1 MKSIKN
7 LILNK
12 KVVAILLLLIT
23 VLTNISPVF
32 AASGSGQW
40 AGGQYGSK
48 IFTTDSSNSG
58 NGVLIRR
65 LINNKTGEKYTVF
78 CAEHGVP
85 FETGTIYDGQYYTPT
100 DSRVKQAC
108 KIAYFGWYKANGGYV
123 VDGGILDDSWAYEV
137 RLSYVFTQQYI
148 WETLGQSN
156 ATFIDSNIQNRY
168 INFKNDINNQINNM
182 QKRPSFDATTVTI
195 EAGET
200 KVLTDT
206 NGVLADYSSIDNSK
220 DNVRFQHNK
229 GENTLTIT
237 VSENCEVENL
247 NISDN
252 TFQSWGLVKEE
263 SKDQDTTVYFSFR
276 NGVQNQL
283 MALHYNDP
291 VPMAMSLKI
300 NLTGRLE
307 LTKLDTEDNL
317 IDGSVFNIT
326 GPNNYNQDVTVT
338 NGKIVVEK
346 LKRGTYYIKEKTA
359 PTGYLL
365 NTQTYQ
371 VEITPNQ
378 TSKQTVPNTE
388 PTGKILVYKVSEN
401 NDKIGGAVFRV
412 TAAERITNKAGSKTF
427 YNEGQEVA
435 TITTASGT
443 GVAQI
448 DNLPLGKYYV
458 KEISAPEG
466 YLLNQNT
473 YTANL
478 VYKNQNTPV
487 VELKIEG
494 VKDTEPTGKIVLYK
508 VSENNDKIGGAV
520 FKVTA
525 AEKIT
530 NKAGSKTFYTKGQE
544 VATITTASGTGIAQI
559 DNLPLGKYNVK
570 EIQAPNGYLL
580 NENKY
585 TANLV
590 YKNDTTPVIE
600 IQIKGV
606 VDEEPRGTI
615 SIIKR
620 DSKTGSIAQGDA
632 TLKNA
637 VYKVYAKEDIY
648 NVAKSKKWYSK
659 GDLVAT
665 RNTDEKGVCQDIT
678 ELPLGKYIVKEENP
692 PIGYLIDKKEYE
704 VNLKYKDQ
712 YTKIITGNANST
724 DKVKEMRIH
733 IFKSGI
739 DVNSGETPGLAGAVF
754 TIKLNSAVQRAYDK
768 GYTYAEVWSGIDE
781 YGNAVTV
788 DSKRVAEA
796 QVIAPTY
803 EAIETDEN
811 GDAYTQNVLPYGT
824 FIVKETT
831 TPKDYESATDF
842 TFSITDDESEI
853 QDVAKKVKDIVV
865 NNEQLETYI
874 KLIKKDK
881 TSGKIVSLNNAT
893 FQIKATKDIYDRAT
907 NKILYK
913 RGEVVTQKIGSTT
926 YNSFTTNAKN
936 IVVPSNSYNN
946 KEGDP
951 IGSVITPLRLEVGT
965 YEITEIKI
973 PEGFLQLDNPVAFKV
988 EGIRNYDI
996 DQDGDFI
1003 KEVVVK
1009 NEQPT
1014 GTLII
1019 DKSIALRED
1028 ADTSLVDTSDLSGIQ
1043 FKLTAKENIIDYAD
1057 GSVIYKKGQ
1066 EVKTYNLDK
1075 NGNLKVEKLPMGK
1088 YELQEVK
1095 VIDGLVLNDTIYD
1108 VEFIKKDDVTKVYTV
1123 TKDIEND
1130 TTLVDF
1136 SKTDITGEKELEG
1149 AKLTVLDK
1157 DGKVVD
1163 SWTSTSKTHKTEGLV
1178 AGKSYVL
1185 REEIAPEGFVKATN
1199 IEFKVENTKEIQKVT
1214 MIDKVVDMTKKNVAG
1229 DEVEGAKMQ
1238 VFDKDNN
1245 LVDEWISG
1253 KEAHK
1258 IKNLVE
1264 GEKYTLHEEA
1274 APDGYVLATDIEF
1287 EVTLDK
1293 GTQHEEM
1300 IDKIVEMSKKNIAGD
1315 EVEGAKMQVFDKNGN
1330 LVDEWTSSKE
1340 AHKINN
1346 LKEGNTYIL
1355 HEETA
1360 PEGYVLATDVEFTVT
1375 TDKETQHEVMIDKIV
1390 EMSKVDIGGDEIEG
1404 AKIQVFD
1411 KDNNLIDE
1419 WVSSK
1424 EPHIINNLV
1433 EGETYTLHEEITPDG
1448 YVKATDVEFTVTLD
1462 KETQHEKMIDKVVE
1476 MSKVDVG
1483 GNEVEGAKI
1492 QVFDKEGNIID
1503 EWTSSKEAHKIKNL
1517 VEGETYILHEEIT
1530 PNGYVKAT
1538 DVEFTVT
1545 TDKETQHEV
1554 MIDKVV
1560 DVTKTDLTNGEEL
1573 EGAELVVTDEDG
1585 NVIDKWTSTKEPHH
1599 ITGLEEGKKYTLTEK
1614 TAPYGYEV
1622 AESIEFEV
1630 SFDKENQLVEIKD
1643 MPILKS
1649 VRVEKL
1655 DKDTKEHIKSN
1666 KFVFGI
1672 YEDEECTKLIKEAG
1686 ANEFEGTALFD
1697 ELRYGTYYIKEIK
1710 APLGYKLSDQ
1720 VVKVEINDKGVFADG
1735 VSLEEKDGIYS
1746 FEYYNSLLPKIQ
1758 TGNETNYFLLGSLA
1772 VISLMGIVGG
1782 IMLLRKKHNEK

>member
-1 MKSIKN
+1 MKNIKN
-7 LILNK
+7 FILNK
-12 KVVAILLLLIT
+12 KIVAVLLLLIT

-32 AASGSGQW
+32 AVSGSGNFV
-40 AGGQYGSK
+40 GGQFASR
-48 IFTTDSSNSG
+48 IFTTDNAGSETG
-58 NGVLIRR
+58 ILIRK
-65 LINNKTGEKYTVF
+65 LINRTNGEQYTVF
-78 CAEHGVP
+78 CAEHGVD
-85 FETGTIYDGQYYTPT
+85 FTTGSIYNGNYYTPT
-100 DSRVKQAC
+100 DATIKRAC
-108 KIAYFGWYKANGGYV
+108 KIAYFGWYKDNGGYV

-156 ATFIDSNIQNRY
+156 ATFINSNIQNRY
-168 INFKNDINNQINNM
+168 MNFKNDINNKINNM
-182 QKRPSFDATTVTI
+182 QTRPSFDATTVTI

-247 NISDN
+247 NISDS

-263 SKDQDTTVYFSFR
+263 SKDQDTTVYFSFTS
-276 NGVQNQL
+276 GVQNQL

-300 NLTGRLE
+300 NLFGKIE
-307 LTKLDTEDNL
+307 LTKLSENNDL
-317 IDGSVFNIT
+317 IDGAIFNIT
-326 GPNNYNQDVTVT
+326 GPNNYNEDVTVT
-338 NGKIVVEK
+338 NGRITIEK
-346 LKRGTYYIKEKTA
+346 LKRGTYTIKEKSA
-359 PTGYLL
+359 PEGYLL
-365 NTQTYQ
+365 NTETYN
-371 VEITPNQ
+371 VEVKAAQISTQ
-378 TSKQTVPNTE
+378 AIKDAE
-388 PTGKILVYKVSEN
+388 PTGSIVLYKVSEN

-412 TAAERITNKAGSKTF
+412 TAAEKITNKAGSKTF

-448 DNLPLGKYYV
+448 DNLPLGKYNV

-466 YLLNQNT
+466 YLLNENT
-473 YTANL
+473 
-478 VYKNQNTPV
+478 
-487 VELKIEG
+487 
-494 VKDTEPTGKIVLYK
+494 
-508 VSENNDKIGGAV
+508 
-520 FKVTA
+520 
-525 AEKIT
+525 
-530 NKAGSKTFYTKGQE
+530 
-544 VATITTASGTGIAQI
+544 
-559 DNLPLGKYNVK
+559 
-570 EIQAPNGYLL
+570 
-580 NENKY
+580 Y

-600 IQIKGV
+600 IEIKGV

-637 VYKVYAKEDIY
+637 VYKVYANEDIY

-665 RNTDEKGVCQDIT
+665 RNTDEKGVCQDVT
-678 ELPLGKYIVKEENP
+678 ELPLGKYIVKEETP
-692 PIGYLIDKKEYE
+692 PVGYLIDKKEYE

-724 DKVKEMRIH
+724 DKVKETRIH

-739 DVNSGETPGLAGAVF
+739 DVNSGKTPGLAGVVF
-754 TIKLNSAVQRAYDK
+754 TIKLNSAVQRAYDQ
-768 GYTYAEVWSGIDE
+768 GYTYEEVWGGIDE
-781 YGNAVTV
+781 FGNTVTV
-788 DSKRVAEA
+788 DSERVAEA

-803 EAIETDEN
+803 ESIETDEN

-824 FIVKETT
+824 FIVKETR
-831 TPKDYESATDF
+831 TPKDYESAADF

-853 QDVAKKVKDIVV
+853 QDVAKKVKDLIV

-881 TSGKIVSLNNAT
+881 TSEKTVSLNNAT

-913 RGEVVTQKIGSTT
+913 KGEVVTQKIGSTI

-936 IVVPSNSYNN
+936 MVVPANSYSN
-946 KEGDP
+946 KEGDT
-951 IGSVITPLRLEVGT
+951 IGSVVTPLKLEVGT

-973 PEGFLQLDNPVAFKV
+973 PEGFLQLENPVAFKV
-988 EGIRNYDI
+988 EGIRNYDT

-1003 KEVVVK
+1003 KEVVVL

-1043 FKLTAKENIIDYAD
+1043 FKLTAKEDIIDYSD
-1057 GSVIYKKGQ
+1057 GSIIYKKGQ

-1075 NGNLKVEKLPMGK
+1075 NGDLKVEKLPMGK
-1088 YELQEVK
+1088 YGLQEVK
-1095 VIDGLVLNDTIYD
+1095 VIDGLVLNDTIYN
-1108 VEFIKKDDVTKVYTV
+1108 VEFIKQDDVTKVYTV
-1123 TKDIEND
+1123 TKDIVND
-1130 TTLVDF
+1130 TTMVEF

-1157 DGKVVD
+1157 DGNVID
-1163 SWTSTSKTHKTEGLV
+1163 SWTSTSKTHKIEGLV
-1178 AGKSYVL
+1178 VGKSYIL
-1185 REEIAPEGFVKATN
+1185 REEIAPDGFVRATDV
-1199 IEFKVENTKEIQKVT
+1199 EFKVENTKEIQKVT
-1214 MIDKVVDMTKKNVAG
+1214 MVDKVVDMTKKNIAS
-1229 DEVEGAKMQ
+1229 DEIEGAKMQ
-1238 VFDKDNN
+1238 VFDKEGN
-1245 LVDEWISG
+1245 LVDEWTSN
-1253 KEAHK
+1253 KEAHR
-1258 IKNLVE
+1258 ISNLVE
-1264 GEKYTLHEEA
+1264 GEKYTLHEEI
-1274 APDGYVLATDIEF
+1274 APDGYVIATDIEF

-1293 GTQHEEM
+1293 ETQHEEM
-1300 IDKIVEMSKKNIAGD
+1300 VDKIVN
-1315 EVEGAKMQVFDKNGN
+1315 
-1330 LVDEWTSSKE
+1330 
-1340 AHKINN
+1340 
-1346 LKEGNTYIL
+1346 
-1355 HEETA
+1355 
-1360 PEGYVLATDVEFTVT
+1360 
-1375 TDKETQHEVMIDKIV
+1375 
-1390 EMSKVDIGGDEIEG
+1390 MSKVNIGGDEIEG

-1411 KDNNLIDE
+1411 KDNNLVDE

-1424 EPHIINNLV
+1424 EPHIIKNLV

-1448 YVKATDVEFTVTLD
+1448 YVKATDITL
-1462 KETQHEKMIDKVVE
+1462 
-1476 MSKVDVG
+1476 
-1483 GNEVEGAKI
+1483 
-1492 QVFDKEGNIID
+1492 
-1503 EWTSSKEAHKIKNL
+1503 
-1517 VEGETYILHEEIT
+1517 
-1530 PNGYVKAT
+1530 
-1538 DVEFTVT
+1538 TVT

-1554 MIDKVV
+1554 MIDKIV
-1560 DVTKTDLTNGEEL
+1560 DVTKTDLTNGEKL
-1573 EGAELVVTDEDG
+1573 EGAELVVTDEEG
-1585 NVIDKWTSTKEPHH
+1585 NIIDKWISSKEPHH
-1599 ITGLEEGKKYTLTEK
+1599 ITGLEEGKKYTLTEI
-1614 TAPYGYEV
+1614 TAPYGYEIT
-1622 AESIEFEV
+1622 ESIEFEV
-1630 SFDKENQLVEIKD
+1630 SLDKETQLVEMKD

-1672 YEDEECTKLIKEAG
+1672 YEDEACTQLIKEAG

-1710 APLGYKLSDQ
+1710 APTGYKLSEQ
-1720 VVKVEINDKGVFADG
+1720 VVKIEINDKGVFADD
-1735 VSLEEKDGIYS
+1735 VSLEEKDGVYS

-1758 TGNETNYFLLGSLA
+1758 TGNETNYILLGSLA
-1772 VISLMGIVGG
+1772 VISLIGIIGG
-1782 IMLLRKKHNEK
+1782 IIVLRKKHNER

>member
-1 MKSIKN
+1 MKTIKN
-7 LILNK
+7 YILNK
-12 KVVAILLLLIT
+12 KIVAILLLLIT
-23 VLTNISPVF
+23 ILTNISPVF
-32 AASGSGQW
+32 AVSGSGSFV
-40 AGGQYGSK
+40 GGQYASGML
-48 IFTTDSSNSG
+48 TTDHAAGST
-58 NGVLIRR
+58 GVLIRR
-65 LINNKTGEKYTVF
+65 LINNTTGERYTVF
-78 CAEHGVP
+78 CAEHGVD
-85 FETGTIYDGQYYTPT
+85 FKTGSSYNGNYYTPT
-100 DSRVKQAC
+100 DATIKRAC
-108 KIAYFGWYKANGGYV
+108 KIAYFGWYKDNGGYV
-123 VDGGILDDSWAYEV
+123 VDGGILANDMKWVKQA
-137 RLSYVFTQQYI
+137 YVFTQQYI

-156 ATFIDSNIQNRY
+156 ATFRDSTVQADY
-168 INFKNDINNQINNM
+168 VAFKNDINNKINNM
-182 QKRPSFDATTVTI
+182 QTRPSFDATTI
-195 EAGET
+195 EIDAGET
-200 KVLTDT
+200 KVLNDT
-206 NGVLADYSSIDNSK
+206 NGVLADYSSIDNTK

-237 VSENCEVENL
+237 VSEDCTVESL
-247 NISDN
+247 NISDS

-263 SKDQDTTVYFSFR
+263 SRDQDTTVYFSFTT
-276 NGVQNQL
+276 GVQDQL

-300 NLTGRLE
+300 NLFGNIE
-307 LTKLDTEDNL
+307 LTKLSDNNDL
-317 IDGSVFNIT
+317 INSAVFNVT

-338 NGKIVVEK
+338 NGKITIDK
-346 LKRGTYYIKEKTA
+346 LRAGTYTIKEKSA
-359 PTGYLL
+359 PEGYLL
-365 NTQTYQ
+365 NPESYQ
-371 VEITPNQ
+371 VEVKAAQ
-378 TSKQTVPNTE
+378 TSTKTIIDAE
-388 PTGKILVYKVSEN
+388 PTGKILLYKVSEN
-401 NDKIGGAVFRV
+401 NDKISGAVFKV
-412 TAAERITNKAGSKTF
+412 TAAEKITNKAGTKTF
-427 YNEGQEVA
+427 YTEGQEVA

-443 GVAQI
+443 GIAQI

-458 KEISAPEG
+458 KEVQAPTG
-466 YLLNQNT
+466 YLLNENT

-478 VYKNQNTPV
+478 VYKDDTTPV

-494 VKDTEPTGKIVLYK
+494 VKDIEPTGKIVLYK

-530 NKAGSKTFYTKGQE
+530 NKAGSKTFYSEGQE

-559 DNLPLGKYNVK
+559 DNLPLGKYYVK
-570 EIQAPNGYLL
+570 EVQAPTGYLL
-580 NENKY
+580 NENTY

-590 YKNDTTPVIE
+590 YKNDTTPVITIE
-600 IQIKGV
+600 IKGI
-606 VDEEPRGTI
+606 VDEEPTGTI
-615 SIIKR
+615 SIIKK

-637 VYKVYAKEDIY
+637 VYKVYAGEDIY
-648 NVAKSKKWYSK
+648 NVAKSKKFYSK

-678 ELPLGKYIVKEENP
+678 DLPLGKYIVKEETA
-692 PIGYLIDKKEYE
+692 PIGYLIDTKEYE

-724 DKVKEMRIH
+724 DKVKEMRVH

-739 DVNSGETPGLAGAVF
+739 DVNSGKTPGLAGAIF

-768 GYTYAEVWSGIDE
+768 GYTYAEVWGGIDE

-831 TPKDYESATDF
+831 TPKDYESAADF
-842 TFSITDDESEI
+842 TFSITQDESEI
-853 QDVAKKVKDIVV
+853 KDIAKKVKDIVV

-874 KLIKKDK
+874 KIIKKDK
-881 TSGKIVSLNNAT
+881 NSEKTVSLNNAT

-907 NKILYK
+907 GKILYK
-913 RGEVVTQKIGSTT
+913 KGEVITQKVGSTT
-926 YNSFTTNAKN
+926 YNSFTTNADN
-936 IVVPSNSYNN
+936 MVVPANSYSN
-946 KEGDP
+946 KEGDS
-951 IGSVITPLRLEVGT
+951 IGSVITPLKLEVGS
-965 YEITEIKI
+965 YQITEIKI
-973 PEGFLQLDNPVAFKV
+973 PEGFLQLENPVTFKV
-988 EGIRNYDI
+988 EGIRNYDT

-1003 KEVVVK
+1003 LEVEVL

-1028 ADTSLVDTSDLSGIQ
+1028 ADTSLVDISDLSGIQ
-1043 FKLTAKENIIDYAD
+1043 FKLVAKENIIDYAD
-1057 GSVIYKKGQ
+1057 GSIIYKAGQ
-1066 EVKTYNLDK
+1066 EIKTYNLNK
-1075 NGNLKVEKLPMGK
+1075 NGDLKVEKLQMGK
-1088 YELQEVK
+1088 YQLQEIK
-1095 VIDGLVLNDTIYD
+1095 TLDGLVLNNTIYD
-1108 VEFIKKDDVTKVYTV
+1108 IEFNKQDDVTKVYTV
-1123 TKDIEND
+1123 TEDIAND
-1130 TTLVDF
+1130 TTFVEF

-1157 DGKVVD
+1157 DGNVID
-1163 SWTSTSKTHKTEGLV
+1163 SWTSTDKTHKIEGLV
-1178 AGKSYVL
+1178 AGKSYIL
-1185 REEIAPEGFVKATN
+1185 REEIAPKGFVRATN

-1214 MIDKVVDMTKKNVAG
+1214 MIDKVVDMTKNNIAG
-1229 DEVEGAKMQ
+1229 DEVEGAEMQ
-1238 VFDKDNN
+1238 VFDKEGNI
-1245 LVDEWISG
+1245 VDEWTSG
-1253 KEAHK
+1253 KEAH
-1258 IKNLVE
+1258 IISNLVE
-1264 GEKYTLHEEA
+1264 GEKYTLHEET
-1274 APDGYVLATDIEF
+1274 APDGYVVATDIEF

-1293 GTQHEEM
+1293 ETQHEVM
-1300 IDKIVEMSKKNIAGD
+1300 TDKIVEMTKKNIAGD
-1315 EVEGAKMQVFDKNGN
+1315 EVEGASMKVFDKEGN
-1330 LVDEWTSSKE
+1330 LVDEWISGKE

-1375 TDKETQHEVMIDKIV
+1375 TDKETQHEEMIDKIV
-1390 EMSKVDIGGDEIEG
+1390 NMSKVDIAGEEIEG

-1411 KDNNLIDE
+1411 KDGNIVDE
-1419 WVSSK
+1419 WESGK
-1424 EPHIINNLV
+1424 EPHIINNLK
-1433 EGETYTLHEEITPDG
+1433 ENETYTLHEEITPNG
-1448 YVKATDVEFTVTLD
+1448 YVKATDVEFTVTTD
-1462 KETQHEKMIDKVVE
+1462 KETQHEEMIDKVVE
-1476 MSKVDVG
+1476 MSKVDVAG
-1483 GNEVEGAKI
+1483 EEIEGAKI
-1492 QVFDKEGNIID
+1492 QVFDKDENIVD
-1503 EWTSSKEAHKIKNL
+1503 EWSSGKEAHKINNL

-1554 MIDKVV
+1554 MVDKIV

-1585 NVIDKWTSTKEPHH
+1585 NIIDKWTSTKEPHH
-1599 ITGLEEGKKYTLTEK
+1599 ITGLEEGKKYTLTET
-1614 TAPYGYEV
+1614 TAPYGYEI

-1630 SFDKENQLVEIKD
+1630 SSDKENQLLEMKD

-1720 VVKVEINDKGVFADG
+1720 VVKVEINDKSVLADG

-1772 VISLMGIVGG
+1772 VISLIGIVGG

>member
-1 MKSIKN
+1 MKTIKN
-7 LILNK
+7 YILNK
-12 KVVAILLLLIT
+12 KIVAILLLLIT
-23 VLTNISPVF
+23 ILTNISPVF
-32 AASGSGQW
+32 AVSGSGSFV
-40 AGGQYGSK
+40 GGQYASGML
-48 IFTTDSSNSG
+48 TTDHAAGST
-58 NGVLIRR
+58 GVLIRK
-65 LINNKTGEKYTVF
+65 LINNTTGERYTVF
-78 CAEHGVP
+78 CAEHGVD
-85 FETGTIYDGQYYTPT
+85 FKTGSSYNGNYYTPT
-100 DSRVKQAC
+100 DATIKRAC
-108 KIAYFGWYKANGGYV
+108 KIAYFGWYKDNGGYV
-123 VDGGILDDSWAYEV
+123 VDGGILANDMKWVKQA
-137 RLSYVFTQQYI
+137 YVFTQQYI

-156 ATFIDSNIQNRY
+156 ATFRDSTVQADY
-168 INFKNDINNQINNM
+168 VAFKNDINNKINNM
-182 QKRPSFDATTVTI
+182 QTRPSFDATIIEI

-200 KVLTDT
+200 KVLNDT
-206 NGVLADYSSIDNSK
+206 NGVLADYSSIDNTK

-237 VSENCEVENL
+237 VSEDCTVESL
-247 NISDN
+247 NISDS
-252 TFQSWGLVKEE
+252 TFQSWGLIKEE
-263 SKDQDTTVYFSFR
+263 SRDQDTTVYFSFTT
-276 NGVQNQL
+276 GVQDQL

-300 NLTGRLE
+300 NLFGKIE
-307 LTKLDTEDNL
+307 LTKLSTNNDL
-317 IDGSVFNIT
+317 IDGAVFNIT
-326 GPNNYNQDVTVT
+326 GPDGYNQDVTVK
-338 NGKIVVEK
+338 NGKITVEK
-346 LKRGTYYIKEKTA
+346 LKRGTYTIKEKSA
-359 PTGYLL
+359 PTGYLV
-365 NTQTYQ
+365 NTEKYQ
-371 VEITPNQ
+371 VEVKPSQ
-378 TSKQTVPNTE
+378 TSTK
-388 PTGKILVYKVSEN
+388 
-401 NDKIGGAVFRV
+401 
-412 TAAERITNKAGSKTF
+412 
-427 YNEGQEVA
+427 
-435 TITTASGT
+435 TIT
-443 GVAQI
+443 
-448 DNLPLGKYYV
+448 
-458 KEISAPEG
+458 
-466 YLLNQNT
+466 
-473 YTANL
+473 
-478 VYKNQNTPV
+478 
-487 VELKIEG
+487 
-494 VKDTEPTGKIVLYK
+494 DTEPTGKIVLYK

-520 FKVTA
+520 FQVIA

-530 NKAGSKTFYTKGQE
+530 NKAGTKTFYTEGQE
-544 VATITTASGTGIAQI
+544 VSKITTASGTGVAQI
-559 DNLPLGKYNVK
+559 DNLPLGKYYVK
-570 EIQAPNGYLL
+570 EVQAPTGYLL
-580 NENKY
+580 NENTY

-590 YKNDTTPVIE
+590 YKNDTTPVITIE
-600 IQIKGV
+600 IKGV
-606 VDEEPRGTI
+606 VDEEPTGTI
-615 SIIKR
+615 SIIKK
-620 DSKTGSIAQGDA
+620 DSKTGSMTQGDA
-632 TLKNA
+632 TLKDA
-637 VYKVYAKEDIY
+637 VYKVYADEDIY
-648 NVAKSKKWYSK
+648 NVAKSKKFYSK

-665 RNTDEKGVCQDIT
+665 RTTDEKGVCQDVT
-678 ELPLGKYIVKEENP
+678 DLPIGKYIVKEENP
-692 PIGYLIDKKEYE
+692 PKGYLIDKKTYK
-704 VNLKYKDQ
+704 VDLKYKDQ

-739 DVNSGETPGLAGAVF
+739 KVNSGETPGLAGAIF

-768 GYTYAEVWSGIDE
+768 GYTYAEVWGGIDE

-831 TPKDYESATDF
+831 TPKDYESAADF
-842 TFSITDDESEI
+842 TFSITEDESEV

-865 NNEQLETYI
+865 NNEQQETYI

-881 TSGKIVSLNNAT
+881 TSGKTVSLNNAT
-893 FQIKATKDIYDRAT
+893 FQIKAAKDIYDRAT
-907 NKILYK
+907 GKILYK
-913 RGEVVTQKIGSTT
+913 KGEAVTQKIGSTT

-936 IVVPSNSYNN
+936 IVVPANSYNN
-946 KEGDP
+946 KAGDP
-951 IGSVITPLRLEVGT
+951 IGSVITPLKLEVGT

-973 PEGFLQLDNPVAFKV
+973 PEGFLQLDNPVGFKV
-988 EGIRNYDI
+988 EGIRNYDT

-1003 KEVVVK
+1003 KEVVIK

-1075 NGNLKVEKLPMGK
+1075 NGDLKVEKLPMGK

-1130 TTLVDF
+1130 TTFVEY

-1149 AKLTVLDK
+1149 AKLKVLDK
-1157 DGKVVD
+1157 DENVID
-1163 SWTSTSKTHKTEGLV
+1163 SWTSTDKTHKIEGLV
-1178 AGKSYVL
+1178 AGKSYIL
-1185 REEIAPEGFVKATN
+1185 REEIAPKGFVRATN

-1214 MIDKVVDMTKKNVAG
+1214 MIDKVVDMTKN
-1229 DEVEGAKMQ
+1229 
-1238 VFDKDNN
+1238 
-1245 LVDEWISG
+1245 
-1253 KEAHK
+1253 
-1258 IKNLVE
+1258 
-1264 GEKYTLHEEA
+1264 
-1274 APDGYVLATDIEF
+1274 
-1287 EVTLDK
+1287 
-1293 GTQHEEM
+1293 
-1300 IDKIVEMSKKNIAGD
+1300 NIAGD
-1315 EVEGAKMQVFDKNGN
+1315 EVEGAKMQVFDKEGNIVDEWTSGKEAHKISNLVEGEKYTLHEETAPDGYVVATDIEFEVTLEKETQHEVMTDKIVEMTKKNIEGDEIEGASMKVFDKEGN
-1330 LVDEWTSSKE
+1330 LVDEWISEKE

-1360 PEGYVLATDVEFTVT
+1360 PDGYVLATDVEFTVT
-1375 TDKETQHEVMIDKIV
+1375 TDKETQHEVMIDK
-1390 EMSKVDIGGDEIEG
+1390 
-1404 AKIQVFD
+1404 
-1411 KDNNLIDE
+1411 
-1419 WVSSK
+1419 
-1424 EPHIINNLV
+1424 
-1433 EGETYTLHEEITPDG
+1433 
-1448 YVKATDVEFTVTLD
+1448 
-1462 KETQHEKMIDKVVE
+1462 VVE
-1476 MSKVDVG
+1476 MSKVDVAG
-1483 GNEVEGAKI
+1483 EEVEGAKI
-1492 QVFDKEGNIID
+1492 QVFDKDGNIID
-1503 EWTSSKEAHKIKNL
+1503 EWTSGKETHKINNL

-1530 PNGYVKAT
+1530 PEGYVKAT

-1554 MIDKVV
+1554 MVDKIV

-1573 EGAELVVTDEDG
+1573 EGAELVVTDKDG
-1585 NVIDKWTSTKEPHH
+1585 NIIDKWTSTKEPHH
-1599 ITGLEEGKKYTLTEK
+1599 ITGLEEGKKYTLTET
-1614 TAPYGYEV
+1614 TAPYGYEI

-1630 SFDKENQLVEIKD
+1630 SCDKENQLLEMKD
-1643 MPILKS
+1643 MPILKF

-1720 VVKVEINDKGVFADG
+1720 VVKVEINDKGVLADG

-1772 VISLMGIVGG
+1772 VISLIGIVGG

>member
-1 MKSIKN
+1 MKTIKN
-7 LILNK
+7 YILNK
-12 KVVAILLLLIT
+12 KIVAIILLLIT
-23 VLTNISPVF
+23 ILTNISPVF
-32 AASGSGQW
+32 AVSGSGSFV
-40 AGGQYGSK
+40 GGQYASGML
-48 IFTTDSSNSG
+48 TTDHAAGST
-58 NGVLIRR
+58 GVLIRR
-65 LINNKTGEKYTVF
+65 LINNTTRERYTVF
-78 CAEHGVP
+78 CAEHGVD
-85 FETGTIYDGQYYTPT
+85 FKTGSSYNGNYYTPT
-100 DSRVKQAC
+100 DATIKRAC
-108 KIAYFGWYKANGGYV
+108 KIAYFGWYKDNGGYV
-123 VDGGILDDSWAYEV
+123 VDGGILANDMKWVKQA
-137 RLSYVFTQQYI
+137 YVFTQQYI

-156 ATFIDSNIQNRY
+156 ATFRDSTVQADY
-168 INFKNDINNQINNM
+168 VAFKNDINNKINNM
-182 QKRPSFDATTVTI
+182 QTRPSFDATTIEI

-200 KVLTDT
+200 KVLNDT
-206 NGVLADYSSIDNSK
+206 NGVLADYSSIDNTK

-237 VSENCEVENL
+237 VSEDCTVESL
-247 NISDN
+247 NISDS
-252 TFQSWGLVKEE
+252 TFQSCGLVKEE
-263 SKDQDTTVYFSFR
+263 SRDQDTTVYFSFTT
-276 NGVQNQL
+276 GVQDQL

-300 NLTGRLE
+300 NLFGKIE
-307 LTKLDTEDNL
+307 LTKLSTNNDL
-317 IDGSVFNIT
+317 IDGAVFNIT
-326 GPNNYNQDVTVT
+326 GPDGYNRDVTVK
-338 NGKIVVEK
+338 NGKITVEK
-346 LKRGTYYIKEKTA
+346 LKRGTYTIKEKSA
-359 PTGYLL
+359 PTGYLV
-365 NTQTYQ
+365 NTEKYQ
-371 VEITPNQ
+371 VEVKPSQ
-378 TSKQTVPNTE
+378 TSIKTITDTE
-388 PTGKILVYKVSEN
+388 PTGKILIYKVSDN
-401 NDKIGGAVFRV
+401 NDKLEGAKFKV
-412 TAAERITNKAGSKTF
+412 TAAEKITNKAGSKTF
-427 YNEGQEVA
+427 YTEDQEVA

-458 KEISAPEG
+458 KEISAPTG
-466 YLLNQNT
+466 YLLNEQT

-478 VYKNQNTPV
+478 VYKNDTTPV

-520 FKVTA
+520 FQVIA

-530 NKAGSKTFYTKGQE
+530 NKAGTKTFYTEGQE
-544 VATITTASGTGIAQI
+544 VSKITTASGTGVAQI
-559 DNLPLGKYNVK
+559 DNLPLGKYYVK
-570 EIQAPNGYLL
+570 EVQAPTGYLL
-580 NENKY
+580 NENTY

-590 YKNDTTPVIE
+590 YKNDTTPVITIE
-600 IQIKGV
+600 IKGV
-606 VDEEPRGTI
+606 VDEEPTGTI
-615 SIIKR
+615 SIIKK
-620 DSKTGSIAQGDA
+620 DSKTGSMAQGDA
-632 TLKNA
+632 TLKDA
-637 VYKVYAKEDIY
+637 VYKVYADEDIY
-648 NVAKSKKWYSK
+648 NVAKSKKFYSK

-665 RNTDEKGVCQDIT
+665 RTTDEKGVCQDVT
-678 ELPLGKYIVKEENP
+678 DLPIGKYIVKEENP
-692 PIGYLIDKKEYE
+692 PKGYLIDKKTYK
-704 VNLKYKDQ
+704 VDLKYKDQ

-739 DVNSGETPGLAGAVF
+739 KVNSGETPGLAGAIF

-768 GYTYAEVWSGIDE
+768 GYTYAEVWGGIDE

-803 EAIETDEN
+803 ETIETDEN
-811 GDAYTQNVLPYGT
+811 GDAYTQNVLPYGKY
-824 FIVKETT
+824 IVKETT
-831 TPKDYESATDF
+831 TPKDYESAADF
-842 TFSITDDESEI
+842 TFSITEDESEV

-865 NNEQLETYI
+865 NNEQQETYI

-893 FQIKATKDIYDRAT
+893 FQIKAAKDIYDRAT
-907 NKILYK
+907 GKILYK
-913 RGEVVTQKIGSTT
+913 KGEAVTQKIGSTT

-936 IVVPSNSYNN
+936 IVVPANSYNN
-946 KEGDP
+946 KAGDP
-951 IGSVITPLRLEVGT
+951 IGSVITPLKLEVGT

-973 PEGFLQLDNPVAFKV
+973 PEGFLQLDNPVGFKV
-988 EGIRNYDI
+988 EGIRNYDT

-1003 KEVVVK
+1003 KEVVIK

-1075 NGNLKVEKLPMGK
+1075 NGDLKVEKLPMGK

-1130 TTLVDF
+1130 TTFVEY

-1149 AKLTVLDK
+1149 AKLKVLDK
-1157 DGKVVD
+1157 DENVID
-1163 SWTSTSKTHKTEGLV
+1163 SWTSTDKTHKIEGLV
-1178 AGKSYVL
+1178 AGKSYIL
-1185 REEIAPEGFVKATN
+1185 REEIAPKGFVRATN

-1214 MIDKVVDMTKKNVAG
+1214 MIDKVVDMTKN
-1229 DEVEGAKMQ
+1229 
-1238 VFDKDNN
+1238 
-1245 LVDEWISG
+1245 
-1253 KEAHK
+1253 
-1258 IKNLVE
+1258 
-1264 GEKYTLHEEA
+1264 
-1274 APDGYVLATDIEF
+1274 
-1287 EVTLDK
+1287 
-1293 GTQHEEM
+1293 
-1300 IDKIVEMSKKNIAGD
+1300 NIAGD
-1315 EVEGAKMQVFDKNGN
+1315 EVEGAKMQVFDKEGNIVDEWTSGKEAHKISNLVEGEKYTLHEETAPDGYVVATDIEFEVTLEKETQHEVMTDKIVEMTKKNIAGDEIEGASMKVFDKEGN
-1330 LVDEWTSSKE
+1330 LVDEWISGKE

-1360 PEGYVLATDVEFTVT
+1360 PDGYVLATDVEFTVT
-1375 TDKETQHEVMIDKIV
+1375 TDKETQHEEMIDKIV
-1390 EMSKVDIGGDEIEG
+1390 NMSKVDI
-1404 AKIQVFD
+1404 A
-1411 KDNNLIDE
+1411 
-1419 WVSSK
+1419 
-1424 EPHIINNLV
+1424 
-1433 EGETYTLHEEITPDG
+1433 GE
-1448 YVKATDVEFTVTLD
+1448 
-1462 KETQHEKMIDKVVE
+1462 
-1476 MSKVDVG
+1476 
-1483 GNEVEGAKI
+1483 EVEGAKI
-1492 QVFDKEGNIID
+1492 QVFDKDKNIVD
-1503 EWTSSKEAHKIKNL
+1503 EWESGKEPHIINNL
-1517 VEGETYILHEEIT
+1517 KENETYTLHEEIT

-1560 DVTKTDLTNGEEL
+1560 EMSKVDVAGEEVEGAKIQVFDKDGNIVDEWTSGKETHKINNLVEGETYILHEEITPEGYVKATDVEFTVTTDKETQHEVMVDKIVDVTKTDLTNGEEL
-1573 EGAELVVTDEDG
+1573 EGAELVVTDKDG
-1585 NVIDKWTSTKEPHH
+1585 NIIDKWTSTKEPHH
-1599 ITGLEEGKKYTLTEK
+1599 ITGLEEGKKYTLTET
-1614 TAPYGYEV
+1614 TAPYGYEI

-1630 SFDKENQLVEIKD
+1630 SCDKENQLLEMKD
-1643 MPILKS
+1643 MPILKF

-1720 VVKVEINDKGVFADG
+1720 VVKVEINDKGVLADG

-1772 VISLMGIVGG
+1772 VISLIGIVGG

>member
-1 MKSIKN
+1 MKTIKN
-7 LILNK
+7 YILNK
-12 KVVAILLLLIT
+12 KIVAILLLLIT
-23 VLTNISPVF
+23 ILTNISPVF
-32 AASGSGQW
+32 AVSGSGSFV
-40 AGGQYGSK
+40 GGQYASGML
-48 IFTTDSSNSG
+48 TTDHAAGST
-58 NGVLIRR
+58 GVLIRR
-65 LINNKTGEKYTVF
+65 LINNTTGERYTVF
-78 CAEHGVP
+78 CAEHGVD
-85 FETGTIYDGQYYTPT
+85 FKTGSSYNGNYYTPT
-100 DSRVKQAC
+100 DATIKRAC
-108 KIAYFGWYKANGGYV
+108 KIAYFGWYKDNGGYV
-123 VDGGILDDSWAYEV
+123 VDGGILANDMKWVKQA
-137 RLSYVFTQQYI
+137 YVFTQQYI

-156 ATFIDSNIQNRY
+156 ATFRDSTVQADY
-168 INFKNDINNQINNM
+168 VAFKNDINNKINNM
-182 QKRPSFDATTVTI
+182 QTRPSFDATTI
-195 EAGET
+195 EIDAGET
-200 KVLTDT
+200 KVLNDT
-206 NGVLADYSSIDNSK
+206 NGVLADYSSIDNTK

-237 VSENCEVENL
+237 VSEDCTVESL
-247 NISDN
+247 NISDS

-263 SKDQDTTVYFSFR
+263 SRDQDTTVYFSFTT
-276 NGVQNQL
+276 GVQDQL

-300 NLTGRLE
+300 NLFGNIE
-307 LTKLDTEDNL
+307 LTKLSDNNDL
-317 IDGSVFNIT
+317 INSAVFNVT

-338 NGKIVVEK
+338 NGKITIDK
-346 LKRGTYYIKEKTA
+346 LRAGTYTIKEKSA
-359 PTGYLL
+359 PEGYLL
-365 NTQTYQ
+365 NPESYQ
-371 VEITPNQ
+371 VEVKAAQ
-378 TSKQTVPNTE
+378 TSTKTIIDAE
-388 PTGKILVYKVSEN
+388 PTGKILLYKVSEN
-401 NDKIGGAVFRV
+401 NDKISGAVFKV
-412 TAAERITNKAGSKTF
+412 TAAEKITNKAGTKTF
-427 YNEGQEVA
+427 YTEGQEVA

-443 GVAQI
+443 GIAQI

-458 KEISAPEG
+458 KEVQAPTG
-466 YLLNQNT
+466 YLLNENT

-478 VYKNQNTPV
+478 VYKDDTTPV

-494 VKDTEPTGKIVLYK
+494 VKDIEPTGKIVLYK

-530 NKAGSKTFYTKGQE
+530 NKAGSKTFYSEGQE

-559 DNLPLGKYNVK
+559 DNLPLGKYYVK
-570 EIQAPNGYLL
+570 EVQAPTGYLL
-580 NENKY
+580 NENTY

-590 YKNDTTPVIE
+590 YKNDTTPVITIE
-600 IQIKGV
+600 IKGI
-606 VDEEPRGTI
+606 VDEEPTGTI
-615 SIIKR
+615 SIIKK

-637 VYKVYAKEDIY
+637 VYKVYAGEDIY
-648 NVAKSKKWYSK
+648 NVAKSKKFYSK

-678 ELPLGKYIVKEENP
+678 DLPLGKYIVKEETA
-692 PIGYLIDKKEYE
+692 PIGYLIDTKEYE

-724 DKVKEMRIH
+724 DKVKEMRVH

-739 DVNSGETPGLAGAVF
+739 DVNSGKTPGLAGAIF

-768 GYTYAEVWSGIDE
+768 GYTYAEVWGGIDE

-831 TPKDYESATDF
+831 TPKDYESAADF
-842 TFSITDDESEI
+842 TFSITQDESEI
-853 QDVAKKVKDIVV
+853 KDIAKKVKDIVV

-874 KLIKKDK
+874 KIIKKDK
-881 TSGKIVSLNNAT
+881 NSEKTVSLNNAT

-907 NKILYK
+907 GKILYK
-913 RGEVVTQKIGSTT
+913 KGEVITQKVGSTT
-926 YNSFTTNAKN
+926 YNSFTTNADN
-936 IVVPSNSYNN
+936 MVVPANSYSN
-946 KEGDP
+946 KEGDS
-951 IGSVITPLRLEVGT
+951 IGSVITPLKLEVGS
-965 YEITEIKI
+965 YQITEIKI
-973 PEGFLQLDNPVAFKV
+973 PEGFLQLENPVTFKV
-988 EGIRNYDI
+988 EGIRNYDT

-1003 KEVVVK
+1003 LEVEVL

-1028 ADTSLVDTSDLSGIQ
+1028 ADTSLVDISDLSGIQ
-1043 FKLTAKENIIDYAD
+1043 FKLVAKENIIDYAD
-1057 GSVIYKKGQ
+1057 GSIIYKAGQ
-1066 EVKTYNLDK
+1066 EIKTYNLNK
-1075 NGNLKVEKLPMGK
+1075 NGDLKVEKLPMGK
-1088 YELQEVK
+1088 YQLQEIK
-1095 VIDGLVLNDTIYD
+1095 TLDGLVLNNTIYD
-1108 VEFIKKDDVTKVYTV
+1108 IEFNKQDDVTKVYTV
-1123 TKDIEND
+1123 TEDIAND
-1130 TTLVDF
+1130 TTFVEF

-1157 DGKVVD
+1157 DGNVID
-1163 SWTSTSKTHKTEGLV
+1163 SWTSTDKTHKIEGLV
-1178 AGKSYVL
+1178 AGKSYIL
-1185 REEIAPEGFVKATN
+1185 REEIAPKGFVRATN

-1214 MIDKVVDMTKKNVAG
+1214 MIDKVVDMTKN
-1229 DEVEGAKMQ
+1229 
-1238 VFDKDNN
+1238 
-1245 LVDEWISG
+1245 
-1253 KEAHK
+1253 
-1258 IKNLVE
+1258 
-1264 GEKYTLHEEA
+1264 
-1274 APDGYVLATDIEF
+1274 
-1287 EVTLDK
+1287 
-1293 GTQHEEM
+1293 
-1300 IDKIVEMSKKNIAGD
+1300 NIAGD
-1315 EVEGAKMQVFDKNGN
+1315 EVEGAKMQVFDKEGNIVDEWTSGKEAHIISNLVEGEKYTLHEETAPDGYVVATDIEFEVTLDKETQHEVMTDKIVEMTKKNIAGDEVEGASMKVFDKEGN
-1330 LVDEWTSSKE
+1330 LVDEWISGKE

-1375 TDKETQHEVMIDKIV
+1375 TDKETQHEEMIDKIV
-1390 EMSKVDIGGDEIEG
+1390 NMSKVDIAGEEIEG

-1411 KDNNLIDE
+1411 KDGNIVDE
-1419 WVSSK
+1419 WESGK
-1424 EPHIINNLV
+1424 EPHIINNLK
-1433 EGETYTLHEEITPDG
+1433 ENETYTLHEEITPNG
-1448 YVKATDVEFTVTLD
+1448 YVKATDVEFTVTTD
-1462 KETQHEKMIDKVVE
+1462 KETQHEEMIDKVVE
-1476 MSKVDVG
+1476 MSKVDVAG
-1483 GNEVEGAKI
+1483 EEIEGAKI
-1492 QVFDKEGNIID
+1492 QVFDKDENIVD
-1503 EWTSSKEAHKIKNL
+1503 EWSSGKEAHKINNL

-1554 MIDKVV
+1554 MVDKIV

-1585 NVIDKWTSTKEPHH
+1585 NIIDKWTSTKEPHH
-1599 ITGLEEGKKYTLTEK
+1599 ITGLEEGKKYTLTET
-1614 TAPYGYEV
+1614 TAPYGYEI

-1630 SFDKENQLVEIKD
+1630 SSDKENQLLEMKD

-1720 VVKVEINDKGVFADG
+1720 VVKVEINDKSVLADG

-1772 VISLMGIVGG
+1772 VISLIGIVGG

>member
-1 MKSIKN
+1 MKTIKN
-7 LILNK
+7 YILNK
-12 KVVAILLLLIT
+12 KIVAILLLLIT
-23 VLTNISPVF
+23 ILTNISPVF
-32 AASGSGQW
+32 AVSGSGSFV
-40 AGGQYGSK
+40 GGQYASGML
-48 IFTTDSSNSG
+48 TTDHAAGST
-58 NGVLIRR
+58 GVLIRR
-65 LINNKTGEKYTVF
+65 LINNTTGERYTVF
-78 CAEHGVP
+78 CAEHGVD
-85 FETGTIYDGQYYTPT
+85 FKTGSSYNGNYYTPT
-100 DSRVKQAC
+100 DATIKRAC
-108 KIAYFGWYKANGGYV
+108 KIAYFGWYKDNGGYV
-123 VDGGILDDSWAYEV
+123 VDGGILANDMKWVKQA
-137 RLSYVFTQQYI
+137 YVFTQQYI

-156 ATFIDSNIQNRY
+156 ATFRDSTVQADY
-168 INFKNDINNQINNM
+168 VAFKNDINNKINNM
-182 QKRPSFDATTVTI
+182 QTRPSFDATTI
-195 EAGET
+195 EIDAGET
-200 KVLTDT
+200 KVLNDT
-206 NGVLADYSSIDNSK
+206 NGVLADYSSIDNTK

-237 VSENCEVENL
+237 VSEDCTVESL
-247 NISDN
+247 NISDS

-263 SKDQDTTVYFSFR
+263 SRDQDTTVYFSFTT
-276 NGVQNQL
+276 GVQDQL

-300 NLTGRLE
+300 NLFGNIE
-307 LTKLDTEDNL
+307 LTKLSDNNDL
-317 IDGSVFNIT
+317 INSAVFNVT

-338 NGKIVVEK
+338 NGKITIDK
-346 LKRGTYYIKEKTA
+346 LRAGTYTIKEKSA
-359 PTGYLL
+359 PEGYLL
-365 NTQTYQ
+365 NPESYQ
-371 VEITPNQ
+371 VEVKAAQ
-378 TSKQTVPNTE
+378 TSTKTIIDAE
-388 PTGKILVYKVSEN
+388 PTGKILLYKVSEN
-401 NDKIGGAVFRV
+401 NDKISGAVFKV
-412 TAAERITNKAGSKTF
+412 TAAEKITNKAGTKTF
-427 YNEGQEVA
+427 YTEGQEVA

-443 GVAQI
+443 GIAQI

-458 KEISAPEG
+458 KEVQAPTG
-466 YLLNQNT
+466 YLLNENT

-478 VYKNQNTPV
+478 VYKDDTTPV

-494 VKDTEPTGKIVLYK
+494 VKDIEPTGKIVLYK

-530 NKAGSKTFYTKGQE
+530 NKAGSKTFYSEGQE

-559 DNLPLGKYNVK
+559 DNLPLGKYYVK
-570 EIQAPNGYLL
+570 EVQAPTGYLL
-580 NENKY
+580 NENTY

-590 YKNDTTPVIE
+590 YKNDTTPVITIE
-600 IQIKGV
+600 IKGI
-606 VDEEPRGTI
+606 VDEEPTGTI
-615 SIIKR
+615 SIIKK

-637 VYKVYAKEDIY
+637 VYKVYAGEDIY
-648 NVAKSKKWYSK
+648 NVAKSKKFYSK

-678 ELPLGKYIVKEENP
+678 DLPLGKYIVKEETA
-692 PIGYLIDKKEYE
+692 PIGYLIDTKEYE

-724 DKVKEMRIH
+724 DKVKEMRVH

-739 DVNSGETPGLAGAVF
+739 DVNSGKTPGLAGAIF

-768 GYTYAEVWSGIDE
+768 GYTYAEVWGGIDE

-831 TPKDYESATDF
+831 TPKDYESAADF
-842 TFSITDDESEI
+842 TFSITQDESEI
-853 QDVAKKVKDIVV
+853 KDIAKKVKDIVV

-874 KLIKKDK
+874 KIIKKDK
-881 TSGKIVSLNNAT
+881 NSEKTVSLNNAT

-907 NKILYK
+907 GKILYK
-913 RGEVVTQKIGSTT
+913 KGEVITQKVGSTT
-926 YNSFTTNAKN
+926 YNSFTTNADN
-936 IVVPSNSYNN
+936 MVVPANSYSN
-946 KEGDP
+946 KEGDS
-951 IGSVITPLRLEVGT
+951 IGSVITPLKLEVGS
-965 YEITEIKI
+965 YQITEIKI
-973 PEGFLQLDNPVAFKV
+973 PEGFLQLENPVTFKV
-988 EGIRNYDI
+988 EGIRNYDT

-1003 KEVVVK
+1003 LEVEVL

-1028 ADTSLVDTSDLSGIQ
+1028 ADTSLVDISDLSGIQ
-1043 FKLTAKENIIDYAD
+1043 FKLVAKENIIDYAD
-1057 GSVIYKKGQ
+1057 GSIIYKAGQ
-1066 EVKTYNLDK
+1066 EIKTYNLNK
-1075 NGNLKVEKLPMGK
+1075 NGDLKVEKLPMGK
-1088 YELQEVK
+1088 YQLQEIK
-1095 VIDGLVLNDTIYD
+1095 TLDGLVLNNTIYD
-1108 VEFIKKDDVTKVYTV
+1108 IEFNKQDDVTKVYTV
-1123 TKDIEND
+1123 TEDIAND
-1130 TTLVDF
+1130 TTFVEF

-1157 DGKVVD
+1157 DGNVID
-1163 SWTSTSKTHKTEGLV
+1163 SWTSTDKTHKIEGLV
-1178 AGKSYVL
+1178 AGKSYIL
-1185 REEIAPEGFVKATN
+1185 REEIAPKGFVRATN

-1214 MIDKVVDMTKKNVAG
+1214 MIDKVVDMTKN
-1229 DEVEGAKMQ
+1229 
-1238 VFDKDNN
+1238 
-1245 LVDEWISG
+1245 
-1253 KEAHK
+1253 
-1258 IKNLVE
+1258 
-1264 GEKYTLHEEA
+1264 
-1274 APDGYVLATDIEF
+1274 
-1287 EVTLDK
+1287 
-1293 GTQHEEM
+1293 
-1300 IDKIVEMSKKNIAGD
+1300 NIAGD
-1315 EVEGAKMQVFDKNGN
+1315 EVEGAKMQVFDKEGNIVDEWTSGKEAHIISNLVEGEKYTLHEETAPDGYVVATDIEFEVTLDKETQHEVMTDKIVEMTKKNIAGDEVEGASMKVFDKEGN
-1330 LVDEWTSSKE
+1330 LVDEWISGKE

-1375 TDKETQHEVMIDKIV
+1375 TDKETQHEEMIDKVV
-1390 EMSKVDIGGDEIEG
+1390 EMSKVDVAGEEIEG

-1411 KDNNLIDE
+1411 KDENIVDE
-1419 WVSSK
+1419 WSS
-1424 EPHIINNLV
+1424 
-1433 EGETYTLHEEITPDG
+1433 G
-1448 YVKATDVEFTVTLD
+1448 
-1462 KETQHEKMIDKVVE
+1462 
-1476 MSKVDVG
+1476 
-1483 GNEVEGAKI
+1483 
-1492 QVFDKEGNIID
+1492 
-1503 EWTSSKEAHKIKNL
+1503 KEAHKINNL

-1554 MIDKVV
+1554 MVDKIV

-1585 NVIDKWTSTKEPHH
+1585 NIIDKWTSTKEPHH
-1599 ITGLEEGKKYTLTEK
+1599 ITGLEEGKKYTLTET
-1614 TAPYGYEV
+1614 TAPYGYEI

-1630 SFDKENQLVEIKD
+1630 SSDKENQLLEMKD

-1720 VVKVEINDKGVFADG
+1720 VVKVEINDKSVLADG

-1772 VISLMGIVGG
+1772 VISLIGIVGG

>member
-1 MKSIKN
+1 MKTIKN
-7 LILNK
+7 YILNK
-12 KVVAILLLLIT
+12 KIVAILLLLIT
-23 VLTNISPVF
+23 ILTNISPVF
-32 AASGSGQW
+32 AVSGSGSFV
-40 AGGQYGSK
+40 GGQYASGML
-48 IFTTDSSNSG
+48 TTDHAAGST
-58 NGVLIRR
+58 GVLIRK
-65 LINNKTGEKYTVF
+65 LINNTTGERYTVF
-78 CAEHGVP
+78 CAEHGVD
-85 FETGTIYDGQYYTPT
+85 FKTGSSYNGNYYTPT
-100 DSRVKQAC
+100 DATIKRAC
-108 KIAYFGWYKANGGYV
+108 KIAYFGWYKDNGGYV
-123 VDGGILDDSWAYEV
+123 VDGGILANDMKWVKQA
-137 RLSYVFTQQYI
+137 YVFTQQYI

-156 ATFIDSNIQNRY
+156 ATFRDSTVQADY
-168 INFKNDINNQINNM
+168 VAFKNDINNKINNM
-182 QKRPSFDATTVTI
+182 QTRPSFDATTIEI

-200 KVLTDT
+200 KVLNDT
-206 NGVLADYSSIDNSK
+206 NGVLADYSSIDNTK

-237 VSENCEVENL
+237 VSEDCTVESL
-247 NISDN
+247 NISDS

-263 SKDQDTTVYFSFR
+263 SRDQDTTVYFSFTT
-276 NGVQNQL
+276 GVQDQL

-300 NLTGRLE
+300 NLFGKIE
-307 LTKLDTEDNL
+307 LTKLSTNNDL
-317 IDGSVFNIT
+317 IDGAVFNIT
-326 GPNNYNQDVTVT
+326 GPDGYNQDVTVK
-338 NGKIVVEK
+338 NGKITVEK
-346 LKRGTYYIKEKTA
+346 LKRGTYTIKEKSA
-359 PTGYLL
+359 PTGYLV
-365 NTQTYQ
+365 NTETYQ
-371 VEITPNQ
+371 VEVKPSQ
-378 TSKQTVPNTE
+378 TSTK
-388 PTGKILVYKVSEN
+388 
-401 NDKIGGAVFRV
+401 
-412 TAAERITNKAGSKTF
+412 
-427 YNEGQEVA
+427 
-435 TITTASGT
+435 TIT
-443 GVAQI
+443 
-448 DNLPLGKYYV
+448 
-458 KEISAPEG
+458 
-466 YLLNQNT
+466 
-473 YTANL
+473 
-478 VYKNQNTPV
+478 
-487 VELKIEG
+487 
-494 VKDTEPTGKIVLYK
+494 DTEPTGKIVLYK

-520 FKVTA
+520 FQVIA

-530 NKAGSKTFYTKGQE
+530 NKAVTKTFYTEGQE
-544 VATITTASGTGIAQI
+544 VSKIATASGTGVAQI
-559 DNLPLGKYNVK
+559 DNLPLGKYYVK
-570 EIQAPNGYLL
+570 EVQAPTGYLL
-580 NENKY
+580 NENTY

-590 YKNDTTPVIE
+590 YKNDTTPVITIE
-600 IQIKGV
+600 IKGV
-606 VDEEPRGTI
+606 VDEEPTGTL
-615 SIIKR
+615 SIIKK
-620 DSKTGSIAQGDA
+620 DSKTGSMAQGDA
-632 TLKNA
+632 TLKDA
-637 VYKVYAKEDIY
+637 VYKVYADEDIY
-648 NVAKSKKWYSK
+648 NVAKSKKFYSK

-665 RNTDEKGVCQDIT
+665 RTTDEKGVCQDVT
-678 ELPLGKYIVKEENP
+678 DLPLGKYIVKEENP
-692 PIGYLIDKKEYE
+692 PKGYLIDKKTYT
-704 VNLKYKDQ
+704 VDLKYKDQ

-739 DVNSGETPGLAGAVF
+739 KVNSGETPGLEGAVF

-768 GYTYAEVWSGIDE
+768 GYTYAEVWGGIDE

-811 GDAYTQNVLPYGT
+811 GDAYTQNVLPYGKY
-824 FIVKETT
+824 IVKETT
-831 TPKDYESATDF
+831 TPKDYESAADF
-842 TFSITDDESEI
+842 TFSITEDESEV

-865 NNEQLETYI
+865 NNEQQETYI

-881 TSGKIVSLNNAT
+881 TSGKTVSLNNAT
-893 FQIKATKDIYDRAT
+893 FQIKAAKDIYDRAT
-907 NKILYK
+907 GKILYK
-913 RGEVVTQKIGSTT
+913 KGEAVTQKIGSTT

-936 IVVPSNSYNN
+936 IVVPANSYNN
-946 KEGDP
+946 KAGDP
-951 IGSVITPLRLEVGT
+951 IGSVITPLKLEVGT

-973 PEGFLQLDNPVAFKV
+973 PEGFLQLDNPVGFKV
-988 EGIRNYDI
+988 EGIRNYDT

-1003 KEVVVK
+1003 KEVVIK

-1075 NGNLKVEKLPMGK
+1075 NGDLKVEKLPMGK

-1130 TTLVDF
+1130 TTFVEY
-1136 SKTDITGEKELEG
+1136 SKTDITGGKELEG
-1149 AKLTVLDK
+1149 AKLKVLDK
-1157 DGKVVD
+1157 DENVID
-1163 SWTSTSKTHKTEGLV
+1163 SWTSTDKTHKIEGLV
-1178 AGKSYVL
+1178 AGKSYIL
-1185 REEIAPEGFVKATN
+1185 REEIAPKGFVRATN

-1214 MIDKVVDMTKKNVAG
+1214 MIDKVVDMTKNNIAG
-1229 DEVEGAKMQ
+1229 EEVEGAKIQ
-1238 VFDKDNN
+1238 VFDKEGNI
-1245 LVDEWISG
+1245 VDEWTSG

-1258 IKNLVE
+1258 ISNLVE
-1264 GEKYTLHEEA
+1264 GEKYTLHEET
-1274 APDGYVLATDIEF
+1274 APDGYVVATDIEF
-1287 EVTLDK
+1287 EVTLEK
-1293 GTQHEEM
+1293 ETQHEVM
-1300 IDKIVEMSKKNIAGD
+1300 TDKIVEMTKKNIAGD
-1315 EVEGAKMQVFDKNGN
+1315 EIEGASMKVFDKEGN
-1330 LVDEWTSSKE
+1330 LVDEWISGKE

-1360 PEGYVLATDVEFTVT
+1360 PDGYVLATDVEFTVT
-1375 TDKETQHEVMIDKIV
+1375 TDNETQHEEMIDKIV
-1390 EMSKVDIGGDEIEG
+1390 NMSKVDI
-1404 AKIQVFD
+1404 A
-1411 KDNNLIDE
+1411 
-1419 WVSSK
+1419 
-1424 EPHIINNLV
+1424 
-1433 EGETYTLHEEITPDG
+1433 GE
-1448 YVKATDVEFTVTLD
+1448 
-1462 KETQHEKMIDKVVE
+1462 
-1476 MSKVDVG
+1476 
-1483 GNEVEGAKI
+1483 EVEGAKI
-1492 QVFDKEGNIID
+1492 QVFDKDKNIVD
-1503 EWTSSKEAHKIKNL
+1503 EWESGKEPHIINNL
-1517 VEGETYILHEEIT
+1517 KENETYTLHEEIT

-1560 DVTKTDLTNGEEL
+1560 EMSKVDVAGEEVEGAKIQVFDKDGNIVDEWTSGKETHKINNLVEGETYILHEEITPEGYVKATDVEFTVTTDKETQHEVMVDKIVDVTKTDLTNGEEL
-1573 EGAELVVTDEDG
+1573 EGAELVVTDKDG
-1585 NVIDKWTSTKEPHH
+1585 NIIDKWTSTKEPHH
-1599 ITGLEEGKKYTLTEK
+1599 ITGLEEGKKYTLTET
-1614 TAPYGYEV
+1614 TAPYGYEI

-1630 SFDKENQLVEIKD
+1630 SCDKENQLLEMKD
-1643 MPILKS
+1643 MPILKF

-1720 VVKVEINDKGVFADG
+1720 VVKVEINDKGVLADG

-1772 VISLMGIVGG
+1772 VISLIGIVGG

>member
-1 MKSIKN
+1 MKTIKN
-7 LILNK
+7 YILNK
-12 KVVAILLLLIT
+12 KIVAIILLLIT
-23 VLTNISPVF
+23 ILTNISPVF
-32 AASGSGQW
+32 AVSGSGSFV
-40 AGGQYGSK
+40 GGQYASGML
-48 IFTTDSSNSG
+48 TTDHAAGST
-58 NGVLIRR
+58 GVLIRR
-65 LINNKTGEKYTVF
+65 LINNTTRERYTVF
-78 CAEHGVP
+78 CAEHGVD
-85 FETGTIYDGQYYTPT
+85 FKTGSSYNGNYYTPT
-100 DSRVKQAC
+100 DATIKRAC
-108 KIAYFGWYKANGGYV
+108 KIAYFGWYKDNGGYV
-123 VDGGILDDSWAYEV
+123 VDGGILANDMKWVKQA
-137 RLSYVFTQQYI
+137 YVFTQQYI

-156 ATFIDSNIQNRY
+156 ATFRDSTVQADY
-168 INFKNDINNQINNM
+168 VAFKNDINNKINNM
-182 QKRPSFDATTVTI
+182 QTRPSFDATTIEI
-195 EAGET
+195 EAGEI
-200 KVLTDT
+200 KVLNDT
-206 NGVLADYSSIDNSK
+206 NGVLADYSSIDNTK

-237 VSENCEVENL
+237 VSEDCTVESL
-247 NISDN
+247 NISDS

-263 SKDQDTTVYFSFR
+263 SRDQDTTVYFSFTT
-276 NGVQNQL
+276 GVQDQL

-300 NLTGRLE
+300 NLFGKIE
-307 LTKLDTEDNL
+307 LTKLSTNNDL
-317 IDGSVFNIT
+317 IDGAVFNIT
-326 GPNNYNQDVTVT
+326 GPDGYNQDVTVK
-338 NGKIVVEK
+338 NGKITVEK
-346 LKRGTYYIKEKTA
+346 LKRGTYTIKEKSA
-359 PTGYLL
+359 PTGYLV
-365 NTQTYQ
+365 NTETYQ
-371 VEITPNQ
+371 VEVKPSQ
-378 TSKQTVPNTE
+378 TSTKTITDTE
-388 PTGKILVYKVSEN
+388 PTGKILIYKVSDN
-401 NDKIGGAVFRV
+401 NDKLEGAKFKV
-412 TAAERITNKAGSKTF
+412 TAAEKITNKAGSKTF
-427 YNEGQEVA
+427 YTEGQEVA

-458 KEISAPEG
+458 KEISAPTG
-466 YLLNQNT
+466 YLLNEQT

-478 VYKNQNTPV
+478 VYKNDTTPV

-520 FKVTA
+520 FQVIA

-530 NKAGSKTFYTKGQE
+530 NKAGTKTFYTEGQE
-544 VATITTASGTGIAQI
+544 VSKITTASGTGVAQI
-559 DNLPLGKYNVK
+559 DNLPLGKYYVK
-570 EIQAPNGYLL
+570 EVQAPTGYLL
-580 NENKY
+580 NENTY

-590 YKNDTTPVIE
+590 YKNDTTPVITIE
-600 IQIKGV
+600 IKGV
-606 VDEEPRGTI
+606 VDEEPTGTL
-615 SIIKR
+615 SIIKK
-620 DSKTGSIAQGDA
+620 DSKTGSMAQGDA
-632 TLKNA
+632 TLKDA
-637 VYKVYAKEDIY
+637 VYKVYADEDIY
-648 NVAKSKKWYSK
+648 NVAKSKKFYSK

-665 RNTDEKGVCQDIT
+665 RTTDEKGVCQDVT
-678 ELPLGKYIVKEENP
+678 DLPIGKYIVKEENP
-692 PIGYLIDKKEYE
+692 PKGYLIDKKTYT
-704 VNLKYKDQ
+704 VDLKYKDQ

-739 DVNSGETPGLAGAVF
+739 KVNSGETPGLEGAIF

-768 GYTYAEVWSGIDE
+768 GYTYAEVWGGIDE

-811 GDAYTQNVLPYGT
+811 GDAYTQNVLPYGKY
-824 FIVKETT
+824 IVKETT
-831 TPKDYESATDF
+831 TPKDYESAADF
-842 TFSITDDESEI
+842 TFSITEDESEV

-865 NNEQLETYI
+865 NNEQQETYI

-881 TSGKIVSLNNAT
+881 TSGKTVSLNNAT
-893 FQIKATKDIYDRAT
+893 FQIKAAKDIYDRAT
-907 NKILYK
+907 GKILYK
-913 RGEVVTQKIGSTT
+913 KGEAVTQKIGSTT

-936 IVVPSNSYNN
+936 IVVPANSYNN
-946 KEGDP
+946 KAGDP
-951 IGSVITPLRLEVGT
+951 IGSVITPLKLEVGT

-973 PEGFLQLDNPVAFKV
+973 PEGFLQLDNPVGFKV
-988 EGIRNYDI
+988 EGIRNYDT

-1003 KEVVVK
+1003 KEVVIK

-1075 NGNLKVEKLPMGK
+1075 NGDLKVEKLPMGK

-1130 TTLVDF
+1130 TTFVEY

-1149 AKLTVLDK
+1149 AKLKVLDK
-1157 DGKVVD
+1157 DENVID
-1163 SWTSTSKTHKTEGLV
+1163 SWTSTDKTHKIEGLV
-1178 AGKSYVL
+1178 AGKSYIL
-1185 REEIAPEGFVKATN
+1185 REEIAPKGFVRATN

-1214 MIDKVVDMTKKNVAG
+1214 MIDKVVDMTKN
-1229 DEVEGAKMQ
+1229 
-1238 VFDKDNN
+1238 
-1245 LVDEWISG
+1245 
-1253 KEAHK
+1253 
-1258 IKNLVE
+1258 
-1264 GEKYTLHEEA
+1264 
-1274 APDGYVLATDIEF
+1274 
-1287 EVTLDK
+1287 
-1293 GTQHEEM
+1293 
-1300 IDKIVEMSKKNIAGD
+1300 NIAGD
-1315 EVEGAKMQVFDKNGN
+1315 EVEGAKMQVFDKEGNIVDEWTSGKKVHKISNLVEGEKYTLHEETAPDGYVVATDIEFEVTLEKETQHEVMTDKIVEMTKKNIAGDEIEGASMKVFDKEGN
-1330 LVDEWTSSKE
+1330 LVDEWISGKE

-1360 PEGYVLATDVEFTVT
+1360 PDGYVLATDVEFTVT
-1375 TDKETQHEVMIDKIV
+1375 TDKETQHEEMIDKIV
-1390 EMSKVDIGGDEIEG
+1390 NMSKVDI
-1404 AKIQVFD
+1404 A
-1411 KDNNLIDE
+1411 
-1419 WVSSK
+1419 
-1424 EPHIINNLV
+1424 
-1433 EGETYTLHEEITPDG
+1433 GE
-1448 YVKATDVEFTVTLD
+1448 
-1462 KETQHEKMIDKVVE
+1462 
-1476 MSKVDVG
+1476 
-1483 GNEVEGAKI
+1483 EVEGAKI
-1492 QVFDKEGNIID
+1492 QVFDKDKNIVD
-1503 EWTSSKEAHKIKNL
+1503 EWESVKEPHIINNL
-1517 VEGETYILHEEIT
+1517 KENETYTLHEEIT

-1560 DVTKTDLTNGEEL
+1560 EMSKVDVAGEEVEGAKIQVFDKDGNIVDEWTSGKETHKINNLVEGETYILHEEITPEGYVKATDVEFTVTTDKETQHEVMVDKIVDVTKTDLTNGEEL
-1573 EGAELVVTDEDG
+1573 EGAELVVTDKDG
-1585 NVIDKWTSTKEPHH
+1585 NIIDKWTSTKEPHH
-1599 ITGLEEGKKYTLTEK
+1599 ITGLEEGKKYTLTET
-1614 TAPYGYEV
+1614 TAPYGYEI

-1630 SFDKENQLVEIKD
+1630 SCDKENQLLEMKD
-1643 MPILKS
+1643 MPILKF

-1720 VVKVEINDKGVFADG
+1720 VVKVEINDKGVLADG

-1772 VISLMGIVGG
+1772 VISLIGIVGG

>member
-1 MKSIKN
+1 MKTIKN
-7 LILNK
+7 YILNK
-12 KVVAILLLLIT
+12 KIVAILLLLIT
-23 VLTNISPVF
+23 ILTNISPVF
-32 AASGSGQW
+32 AVSGSGSFV
-40 AGGQYGSK
+40 GGQYASGML
-48 IFTTDSSNSG
+48 TTDHAAGST
-58 NGVLIRR
+58 GVLIRR
-65 LINNKTGEKYTVF
+65 LINNTTGERYTVF
-78 CAEHGVP
+78 CAEHGVD
-85 FETGTIYDGQYYTPT
+85 FKTGSSYNGNYYTPT
-100 DSRVKQAC
+100 DATIKRAC
-108 KIAYFGWYKANGGYV
+108 KIAYFGWYKDNGDYV
-123 VDGGILDDSWAYEV
+123 VDGGILANDMKWVKQA
-137 RLSYVFTQQYI
+137 YVFTQQYI

-156 ATFIDSNIQNRY
+156 ATFRDSTVQADY
-168 INFKNDINNQINNM
+168 VAFKNDINNKINNM
-182 QKRPSFDATTVTI
+182 QTRPSFDATTIEI

-200 KVLTDT
+200 KVLNDT
-206 NGVLADYSSIDNSK
+206 NGVLADYSSIDNTK

-237 VSENCEVENL
+237 VSEDCTVESL
-247 NISDN
+247 NISDS

-263 SKDQDTTVYFSFR
+263 SRDQDTTVYFSFTT
-276 NGVQNQL
+276 GVQDQL

-300 NLTGRLE
+300 NLFGKIE
-307 LTKLDTEDNL
+307 LTKLSTNNDL
-317 IDGSVFNIT
+317 IDGAVFNIT
-326 GPNNYNQDVTVT
+326 GPDGYNQDVTVK
-338 NGKIVVEK
+338 NGKITVEK
-346 LKRGTYYIKEKTA
+346 LKRGTYTIKEKSA
-359 PTGYLL
+359 PTGYLV
-365 NTQTYQ
+365 NTEKYQ
-371 VEITPNQ
+371 VEVKPSQ
-378 TSKQTVPNTE
+378 TSTK
-388 PTGKILVYKVSEN
+388 
-401 NDKIGGAVFRV
+401 
-412 TAAERITNKAGSKTF
+412 
-427 YNEGQEVA
+427 
-435 TITTASGT
+435 TIT
-443 GVAQI
+443 
-448 DNLPLGKYYV
+448 
-458 KEISAPEG
+458 
-466 YLLNQNT
+466 
-473 YTANL
+473 
-478 VYKNQNTPV
+478 
-487 VELKIEG
+487 
-494 VKDTEPTGKIVLYK
+494 DTEPTGKIVLYK

-520 FKVTA
+520 FQVIA

-530 NKAGSKTFYTKGQE
+530 NKAGTKTFYTEGQE
-544 VATITTASGTGIAQI
+544 VSKITTASGTGVAQI
-559 DNLPLGKYNVK
+559 DNLPLGKYYVK
-570 EIQAPNGYLL
+570 EVQAPTGYLL
-580 NENKY
+580 NENTY

-590 YKNDTTPVIE
+590 YKNDTTPVITIE
-600 IQIKGV
+600 IKGV
-606 VDEEPRGTI
+606 VDEEPTGTI
-615 SIIKR
+615 SIIKK
-620 DSKTGSIAQGDA
+620 DSKTGSMAQGDA
-632 TLKNA
+632 TLKDA
-637 VYKVYAKEDIY
+637 VYKVYADEDIY
-648 NVAKSKKWYSK
+648 NVAKSKKFYSK

-665 RNTDEKGVCQDIT
+665 RTTDEKGVCQDVT
-678 ELPLGKYIVKEENP
+678 DLPIGKYIVKEENP
-692 PIGYLIDKKEYE
+692 PKGYLIDKKTYK
-704 VNLKYKDQ
+704 VDLKYKDQ

-739 DVNSGETPGLAGAVF
+739 KVNSGETPGLAGAIF

-768 GYTYAEVWSGIDE
+768 GYTYAEVWGGIDE

-831 TPKDYESATDF
+831 TPKDYESAADF
-842 TFSITDDESEI
+842 TFSITEDESEV

-881 TSGKIVSLNNAT
+881 TSEKIVSLNNAT

-913 RGEVVTQKIGSTT
+913 KGEAVTQKIGSTT

-936 IVVPSNSYNN
+936 IVVPANSYNN
-946 KEGDP
+946 KAGDP
-951 IGSVITPLRLEVGT
+951 IGSVITPLKLEVGT

-973 PEGFLQLDNPVAFKV
+973 PEGFLQLDNPVGFKV
-988 EGIRNYDI
+988 EGIRNYDT

-1003 KEVVVK
+1003 KEVIIK

-1019 DKSIALRED
+1019 DKSIALREE
-1028 ADTSLVDTSDLSGIQ
+1028 ADTSLVDTSNLSGIQ

-1075 NGNLKVEKLPMGK
+1075 NGDLKVEKLPMGK

-1130 TTLVDF
+1130 TTFVEY

-1149 AKLTVLDK
+1149 AKLKVLDK
-1157 DGKVVD
+1157 DENVID
-1163 SWTSTSKTHKTEGLV
+1163 SWTSTDKTHKIEGLV
-1178 AGKSYVL
+1178 AGKSYIL
-1185 REEIAPEGFVKATN
+1185 REEIAPKGFVRATN

-1214 MIDKVVDMTKKNVAG
+1214 MIDKVVDMTKN
-1229 DEVEGAKMQ
+1229 
-1238 VFDKDNN
+1238 
-1245 LVDEWISG
+1245 
-1253 KEAHK
+1253 
-1258 IKNLVE
+1258 
-1264 GEKYTLHEEA
+1264 
-1274 APDGYVLATDIEF
+1274 
-1287 EVTLDK
+1287 
-1293 GTQHEEM
+1293 
-1300 IDKIVEMSKKNIAGD
+1300 NIAGD
-1315 EVEGAKMQVFDKNGN
+1315 EVEGAKMQVFDKEGNIVDEWTSGKEAHKISNLVEGEKYTLHEETAPDGYVVATDIEFEVTLEKETQHEVMTDKIVEMTKKNIAGDEIEGASMKVFDKEGN
-1330 LVDEWTSSKE
+1330 LVDEWISGKE

-1360 PEGYVLATDVEFTVT
+1360 PDGYVLATDVEFTVT
-1375 TDKETQHEVMIDKIV
+1375 TDKETQHEEMIDKIV
-1390 EMSKVDIGGDEIEG
+1390 NMSKVDI
-1404 AKIQVFD
+1404 A
-1411 KDNNLIDE
+1411 
-1419 WVSSK
+1419 
-1424 EPHIINNLV
+1424 
-1433 EGETYTLHEEITPDG
+1433 GE
-1448 YVKATDVEFTVTLD
+1448 
-1462 KETQHEKMIDKVVE
+1462 
-1476 MSKVDVG
+1476 
-1483 GNEVEGAKI
+1483 EVEGAKI
-1492 QVFDKEGNIID
+1492 QVFDKDKNIVD
-1503 EWTSSKEAHKIKNL
+1503 EWESGKEPHIINNL
-1517 VEGETYILHEEIT
+1517 KENETYTLHEEIT

-1560 DVTKTDLTNGEEL
+1560 EMSKVDVAGEEVEGAKIQVFDKDGNIVDEWTSGKETHKINNLVEGETYILHEEITPEGYVKATDVEFTVTTDKETQHEVIVDKIVDVTKTDLTNGEEL
-1573 EGAELVVTDEDG
+1573 EGAELVVTDKDG
-1585 NVIDKWTSTKEPHH
+1585 NIIDKWTSTKEPHH
-1599 ITGLEEGKKYTLTEK
+1599 ITGLEEGKKYTLTET
-1614 TAPYGYEV
+1614 TAPYGYEI

-1630 SFDKENQLVEIKD
+1630 SCDKENQLLEMKD
-1643 MPILKS
+1643 MPILKF

-1720 VVKVEINDKGVFADG
+1720 VVKVEINDKGVLADG

-1772 VISLMGIVGG
+1772 VISLIGIVGG